1 MYEITDEDLMYRA
14 KNGDMKCISVLFE
27 RYNVRLYN
35 FFYQQTRDKIQSE
48 DLTQNVFERLIK
60 YRHQYKAEGKFISWI
75 FSIARNVHIDLYR
88 KQTPD
93 LPGDEKVM
101 SLANQEDEPY
111 SEENFHSTRLKL
123 AMNALSGEERQ
134 LIYWSRFEKMKYA
147 DMAKMLDT
155 SEGAIKTKMHRTMK
169 NLKQAF
175 FKIQINE

>member
-1 MYEITDEDLMYRA
+1 MYEITDEDLMARA
-14 KNGDMKCISVLFE
+14 KNGEMKCISILFE

-35 FFYQQTRDKIQSE
+35 FFYQQTRDKNQSE

-93 LPGDEKVM
+93 LPGDDKVM
-101 SLANQEDEPY
+101 SIANTADEPY
-111 SEENFHSTRLKL
+111 SEESIHSARLKL
-123 AMNALSGEERQ
+123 AMNTLSGEERQ
-134 LIYWSRFEKMKYA
+134 LIYWSRFEKLKYTE
-147 DMAKMLDT
+147 MAQILET

-169 NLKQAF
+169 NLKNAF
-175 FKIQINE
+175 FKIKINE